1 MREIVL
7 KHLPAG
13 NYELELSA
21 YKDGAEE
28 QASHLYLL
36 VEVSALW
43 WQSWWFVTLVIL
55 SLSILFYGLYAM
67 LKQNKRPAS
76 NDTDAPNDELFGDP
90 FMNQVM
96 AVIEQNYMNSNF
108 NVEDLA
114 KELGTSKSTLIRRL
128 KPMSNLTPI
137 ELIGIYRLEKAD
149 EMLRTMNVPIKEVA
163 FKTGFSSQYYFSRK
177 YKEHFGY
184 PPSQQ
189 KSTRVIEK

>member
-1 MREIVL
+1 M
-7 KHLPAG
+7 
-13 NYELELSA
+13 ELSA

-28 QASHLYLL
+28 QASHLYLS
-36 VEVSALW
+36 VEVAALW

-55 SLSILFYGLYAM
+55 SLSILFYALYAM

-76 NDTDAPNDELFGDP
+76 NDTDAPNDELLGDP

-189 KSTRVIEK
+189 KSTRLIEK